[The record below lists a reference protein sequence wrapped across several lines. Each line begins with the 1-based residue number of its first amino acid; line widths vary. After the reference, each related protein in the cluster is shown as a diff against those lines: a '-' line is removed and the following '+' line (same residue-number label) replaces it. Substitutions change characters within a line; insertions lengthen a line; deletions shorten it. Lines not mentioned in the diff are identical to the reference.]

1 MNDVVD
7 IRAQLVKW
15 GRRLVEKG
23 LVVAAGG
30 NISARVGDTMF
41 ISPSGYSIS
50 EATEEDY
57 VPVEISTG
65 KILDDF
71 PIKPSSEVLMHLRCY
86 RVRPDIRAI
95 VHVHPPLL
103 VGVISAGEMVVPF
116 TPDAVALLGK
126 PAIIEYILPTT
137 DELAKAVE
145 EKVKNADVI
154 FLRNHGVVT
163 VGANLREACYKAEVA
178 EDTAKSFLAAKIS
191 GILRLFSE
199 DELEAIKGLSSE
211 QYRLEIMR
219 KMQET

>member
-1 MNDVVD
+1 MNDIVD

-15 GRRLVEKG
+15 GKRLIESG

-50 EATEEDY
+50 DATEEDY

-71 PIKPSSEVLMHLRCY
+71 PLKPSSEVLMHLRCY
-86 RVRPDIRAI
+86 RVRSDIRAI
-95 VHVHPPLL
+95 VHVHPPIL
-103 VGVISAGEMVVPF
+103 VGIISAGEMIYPF

-126 PAIIEYILPTT
+126 PAILDYILPTT
-137 DELAKAVE
+137 DELARAVE
-145 EKVKNADVI
+145 EKVKEADVI
-154 FLRNHGVVT
+154 LLRNHGVVT

-178 EDTAKSFLAAKIS
+178 EDTAKSFLAGKII
-191 GILRLFSE
+191 GKIRFFSE
-199 DELEAIKGLSSE
+199 AELEAINSLSSE

-219 KMQET
+219 KMQEA

>member
-1 MNDVVD
+1 MNDIVD

-15 GRRLVEKG
+15 GKRLTDKG

-41 ISPSGYSIS
+41 ISPSGYSIG
-50 EATEEDY
+50 EATEDDY

-65 KILDDF
+65 KVLDEF
-71 PIKPSSEVLMHLRCY
+71 PLRPSSEVLMHLRCY
-86 RVRPDIRAI
+86 RVRSDIRAI

-103 VGVISAGEMVVPF
+103 TGIISAGEVVVPF
-116 TPDAVALLGK
+116 TPDAVGLLGK
-126 PAIIEYILPTT
+126 PAILEYILPTT
-137 DELAKAVE
+137 DELAKVVE
-145 EKVKNADVI
+145 EKIRTTDVV

-178 EDTAKSFLAAKIS
+178 EDTAKSFLASRIVGK
-191 GILRLFSE
+191 LRLFSE
-199 DELEAIKGLSSE
+199 EELDAIKNLGSE
-211 QYRLEIMR
+211 KYRLEILK